1 MIEVRVEMRVAL
13 PRLLIAEHRPS
24 AYAVQLCIPAL
35 GRLLRCFG
43 EPKAAGINEII
54 LLFQIENR
62 CEFIEHITIPANAHI
77 GISRQLRLKS
87 KQPARVRLLQA
98 DGIGRIF
105 FDCFGNRADAE
116 DVMQTALLR
125 LLESDTAF
133 ESEAHIPGQVRTE
146 GHLAGENLHLR
157 RRRIIRNLWKDAIR
171 NFDKPTRHNR
181 QQRAKG
187 QDQGDNLIHHEFQ
200 QCLHDCLP
208 SFLPLGCVIR
218 LYFINTSA

>member
-1 MIEVRVEMRVAL
+1 MRVAL

-116 DVMQTALLR
+116 EKEIFTLPRCLHI
-125 LLESDTAF
+125 
-133 ESEAHIPGQVRTE
+133 EACNTHS
-146 GHLAGENLHLR
+146 AGENLHLR

-218 LYFINTSA
+218 LYFITTSA